1 MGAPSTHDTSG
12 ARGSLVYSPPL
23 RITGMDAAEF
33 TARLQGSAAGQGLLQ
48 VTGAPRCGVLFH
60 YIEYG
65 TVGGAAEPTRASGAL
80 MLPTGSDP
88 ACTGARPI
96 VLYAHGTSPEK
107 AYNIADITDLSR
119 PGASEG
125 LLIVAMYAAQGF
137 AVVAPNYAGY
147 DTSPLPY
154 HPYLNAEQQS
164 SEMVDALTAARK
176 AMKNLGAGDSGRLF
190 ITGYSQGGHVAMAT
204 HRALQ
209 AAGQTVT
216 ASAPMS
222 GPYALAAFADAV
234 YYGNVN
240 LGATL
245 FTPLLSTSYQK
256 AYGNIYG
263 KTTDLYE
270 AAYAEGIETLL
281 PSKMGAA
288 ELFRQGKLP
297 QAAVFSSTPPVPSM
311 AAITPPTS
319 PADQAA
325 LFALGF
331 GTPHLVTNAARL
343 AYLQDAMA
351 HPDGAVPVPTTGAPA
366 AAPGHPM
373 RQALRKNDMRSWT
386 PKRPMLLCGGRADPT
401 VFYGLNTQVMQG
413 YWSAPSPA
421 AAPAGLLNV
430 LDVDSAPGVNDPFA
444 AVKLGFASAK
454 ASVAAA
460 GGGQCRGAGLPRHVG
475 PTVLQRRS
483 ACVLSAGPR
492 IGHVIFRRRQNHEKN
507 AFPGGCRHAAGAL
520 QRGDGAAVFCACG
533 RGAYFAPLHGLRCGG
548 AHAATAAFRYRPG
561 GAVGQHAVLHCGAL
575 DQRQPGSRVCGR
587 LPPPPTLRPPSS
599 RPHCQRMCWRTRGRC
614 WPGFGRLR
622 PPCS

>member
-125 LLIVAMYAAQGF
+125 LLIAAMYAAQGF

-190 ITGYSQGGHVAMAT
+190 ISGYSQGGHVAMAT

-297 QAAVFSSTPPVPSM
+297 QTAVFSSTPPVPSM

-325 LFALGF
+325 LFALGS

-351 HPDGAVPVPTTGAPA
+351 HPDGVVPVPTTGAPA

-460 GGGQCRGAGLPRHVG
+460 GGA
-475 PTVLQRRS
+475 S
-483 ACVLSAGPR
+483 AVAQAYHGTLVPPFC
-492 IGHVIFRRRQNHEKN
+492 N
-507 AFPGGCRHAAGAL
+507 AAA
-520 QRGDGAAVFCACG
+520 R
-533 RGAYFAPLHGLRCGG
+533 AYF
-548 AHAATAAFRYRPG
+548 
-561 GAVGQHAVLHCGAL
+561 QQVLASG
-575 DQRQPGSRVCGR
+575 
-587 LPPPPTLRPPSS
+587 
-599 RPHCQRMCWRTRGRC
+599 M
-614 WPGFGRLR
+614 
-622 PPCS
+622 

>member
-1 MGAPSTHDTSG
+1 MWRFLRWFSLGAAVTLVACGGSDMGAPSVHDTSG
-12 ARGSLVYSPPL
+12 ARGSLVYNPPL

-33 TARLQGSAAGQGLLQ
+33 TARLQGSASGQGLLK

-65 TVGGAAEPTRASGAL
+65 TVGGAAEPTTASGAL
-80 MLPTGSDP
+80 MLPTGTDP

-96 VLYAHGTSPEK
+96 VLYAHGTTAEK
-107 AYNIADITDLSR
+107 GYNIADITDPTR

-125 LLIVAMYAAQGF
+125 LLVAAMYAAQGF
-137 AVVAPNYAGY
+137 VVVAPNYAGY

-164 SEMVDALTAARK
+164 SDMVDALTAARK
-176 AMKNLGAGDSGRLF
+176 AMKDLGAGDSGRLF

-209 AAGQTVT
+209 SAGQTVT

-222 GPYALAAFADAV
+222 GPYALGAFGDAV

-281 PSKMGAA
+281 PSKTGTA
-288 ELFRQGKLP
+288 ELFSQGKLP
-297 QAAVFSSTPPVPSM
+297 QTALFSSTPPVPSM
-311 AAITPPTS
+311 AAITPPTA
-319 PADQAA
+319 PADQAP

-331 GTPHLVTNAARL
+331 GANHLVSNAARL

-351 HPDGAVPVPTTGAPA
+351 NPDGVVPAPTTGAPA
-366 AAPGHPM
+366 AAPRHPL
-373 RQALRKNDMRSWT
+373 RQAFRKNDLRNWT

-413 YWSAPSPA
+413 FWSAPSPA
-421 AAPAGLLNV
+421 AAPAGLVSV
-430 LDVDSAPGVNDPFA
+430 LDVDSAPVANDPFA
-444 AVKLGFASAK
+444 AVKLGFAGAK

-460 GGGQCRGAGLPRHVG
+460 GGA
-475 PTVLQRRS
+475 
-483 ACVLSAGPR
+483 
-492 IGHVIFRRRQNHEKN
+492 N
-507 AFPGGCRHAAGAL
+507 AVVQAYHGSLVPPFCNAAA
-520 QRGDGAAVFCACG
+520 R
-533 RGAYFAPLHGLRCGG
+533 AYFQQILASG
-548 AHAATAAFRYRPG
+548 
-561 GAVGQHAVLHCGAL
+561 V
-575 DQRQPGSRVCGR
+575 
-587 LPPPPTLRPPSS
+587 
-599 RPHCQRMCWRTRGRC
+599 
-614 WPGFGRLR
+614 
-622 PPCS
+622 

>member
-1 MGAPSTHDTSG
+1 MRRLFGGLGLGAALVLAACGGSDMGAPSTHDTSG

-125 LLIVAMYAAQGF
+125 LLIAAMYAAQGF

-147 DTSPLPY
+147 DTSPLSY

-164 SEMVDALTAARK
+164 SEMVDALTAARM
-176 AMKNLGAGDSGRLF
+176 AMKDLGAGDSGRLF

-297 QAAVFSSTPPVPSM
+297 QTAVFSSTPPVPSM

-343 AYLQDAMA
+343 SYLQDAMA
-351 HPDGAVPVPTTGAPA
+351 HPDGVVPVPTTGAPA

-460 GGGQCRGAGLPRHVG
+460 GGA
-475 PTVLQRRS
+475 S
-483 ACVLSAGPR
+483 AVAQAYHGTLVPPFC
-492 IGHVIFRRRQNHEKN
+492 N
-507 AFPGGCRHAAGAL
+507 AAA
-520 QRGDGAAVFCACG
+520 R
-533 RGAYFAPLHGLRCGG
+533 AYF
-548 AHAATAAFRYRPG
+548 
-561 GAVGQHAVLHCGAL
+561 QQVLASG
-575 DQRQPGSRVCGR
+575 
-587 LPPPPTLRPPSS
+587 
-599 RPHCQRMCWRTRGRC
+599 M
-614 WPGFGRLR
+614 
-622 PPCS
+622 